1 MAGIFQISSHGNDAT
16 PRFYPNGVLR
26 GPLRHLLIIYNQI
39 NSAEAIGEDLR
50 KIGYAVHFIPIKSLD
65 CNQLKFSVCD
75 LGIIQIEPDISIAW
89 RTYRDLKK
97 QFPDFPVL
105 IYIRKSNMESLKMA
119 IQDIFRR
126 KTVYSEDWFA
136 G

>member
-1 MAGIFQISSHGNDAT
+1 MAGVFRISGHGNDA
-16 PRFYPNGVLR
+16 PLRFHSGGVLR
-26 GPLRHLLIIYNQI
+26 GSLRHLLIIYNQK

-50 KIGYAVHFIPIKSLD
+50 KDGYAVHLIPIKSLD
-65 CNQLKFSVCD
+65 CNQLKRSVYD

-89 RTYRDLKK
+89 RTYRNLKK

-119 IQDIFRR
+119 VQDIFIR
-126 KTVYSEDWFA
+126 KIIYYEDRFA